1 MRMCTLKP
9 HAIALLTYIS
19 KSGTRGLG
27 SHIEAACSCFATLE
41 KQQKYTVSSLPTPA
55 RTDWQ
60 RVWVSGFP
68 AGGDVRVCQVE
79 VSGTFHEDQ
88 ATLPR
93 LVVSKAHYSQQSLQG
108 HLFQVQIPGP
118 SRFTRAGNL
127 HFNSSPGGSRPLQ
140 S

>member
-19 KSGTRGLG
+19 KSGTMGLG

-93 LVVSKAHYSQQSLQG
+93 LVVSKAHYPHVFCG
-108 HLFQVQIPGP
+108 LFPAESSRTPVSSADSRTFQIY
-118 SRFTRAGNL
+118 
-127 HFNSSPGGSRPLQ
+127 
-140 S
+140 